1 MCCEADLCA
10 VEGWTCRGI
19 VWRCFGLGGV
29 TSSVSELTDAEVYGK
44 FADELMRFA
53 AALAGP
59 SGAEDVVSAAV
70 ARALG
75 SPRWQSV
82 ENKRAYLY
90 RIVLNEGSRVRR
102 DTARRLAR
110 EARAAPRDRVDE
122 NAAEL
127 DLRSALR
134 TLTVRQRAVV
144 FFTYWADL
152 GPSEIAVLMDLS
164 LRTVER
170 DLSAAKKKLGALLS

>member
-1 MCCEADLCA
+1 
-10 VEGWTCRGI
+10 
-19 VWRCFGLGGV
+19 
-29 TSSVSELTDAEVYGK
+29 VSELTDAEVYGK
-44 FADELMRFA
+44 YADELMRFA

-75 SPRWQSV
+75 SPRWQAV

-90 RIVLNEGSRVRR
+90 RVVLNEGSRVRR

-110 EARAAPRDRVDE
+110 EARTAPRDRVDE
-122 NAAEL
+122 NAAEV

-152 GPSEIAVLMDLS
+152 GPSDIAVLMDLS

-170 DLSAAKKKLGALLS
+170 DLSVAKTKLGALLS